1 MFKQL
6 TIEKGPIHSGKS
18 FHFDNGTTAII
29 GENGCG
35 KSLLVE
41 YMGFALFGSVAL
53 RGKVTEYKDLSV
65 TCWLS
70 LKGKDYKI
78 ERDTKGCKIYNEKGE
93 TICYG
98 TKPCN
103 LKIIALLGYD
113 YNVYKMGNYA
123 AQLDILGLGN
133 MKPSERKTALD
144 KTLGIGIID
153 KLIKRLNDTAL
164 QNQHQME
171 AVAGLLHTP
180 GEEPVKP
187 EGYRELKEIA
197 EEYTEAKN
205 KWGDYQKFKNTSEP
219 VKPNKP
225 EIGKELEYITSEEIN
240 RVLRK
245 VAEIKA
251 KLDQYRLV
259 LAPQYT
265 KMELDLLADQNEQ
278 YSRWCAYRVAR
289 GEEVDFSKMVPLEVF
304 RREEEA
310 IKVWGI
316 YDQGG
321 VTCPYCGNSFNLGKE
336 KPEIPRSNWSEEE
349 YRKQKEWLEA
359 YQRLVELDKIYEG
372 VKETE
377 KPKLSMSEIEKER
390 FKLRQWEDR
399 MTNEYKLVSELEEL
413 PHYTEEDFN
422 ERLRYEKEMMSYR
435 NLLDLYNERIVGYN
449 QEKERFYGYNESTEQ
464 ARIDYLSYLYNLCY
478 AYDNQKKA
486 WDKEKAIYD
495 ETKQKM
501 EEYEKEQ
508 ARYKQGAE
516 NMKEMK
522 VKIKGYA
529 LPSLQKVSS
538 LLLSE
543 MSEGLYNEITISTDF
558 DILVEGREINLFSG
572 SEQAMINLAL
582 RLGLGQVLTHKVFS
596 VFIGDEIDASMREER
611 AQLVANCLQKISKYI
626 NQVILVSHRNIV
638 ADHYIDLGEK
648 L

>member
-1 MFKQL
+1 MFKQI
-6 TIEKGPIHSGKS
+6 TIEKGPIHGGKS
-18 FHFDNGTTAII
+18 FHFDNGTSAIV

-41 YMGFALFGSVAL
+41 YLSFALFGSVAL
-53 RGKVTEYKDLSV
+53 RGKVTEYKDLTVS
-65 TCWLS
+65 CWFT
-70 LKGKDYKI
+70 LKGKDYKV
-78 ERDTKGCKIYNEKGE
+78 ERDTKSCKLYNEKGE

-98 TKPCN
+98 TKACN

-144 KTLGIGIID
+144 RTLGIGVID

-164 QNQHQME
+164 QNKHQME
-171 AVAGLLHTP
+171 AVAGLLRDP

-187 EGYRELKEIA
+187 EGYRDLSELAKEYA
-197 EEYTEAKN
+197 EAKN
-205 KWGDYQKFKNTSEP
+205 KLEDYRKFKETSEP
-219 VKPNKP
+219 VKPKEP
-225 EIGKELEYITSEEIN
+225 IIKKELEYTTSEEIG

-245 VAEIKA
+245 VSEIKA

-265 KMELDLLADQNEQ
+265 KDELDELSKQNEE
-278 YSRWCAYRVAR
+278 YSRWCAYKVAR
-289 GEEVDFSKMVPLEVF
+289 GEEVDFSEMVSLERF
-304 RREEEA
+304 KQEEEA
-310 IKVWGI
+310 IKAWNI
-316 YDQGG
+316 YDQGKL
-321 VTCPYCGNSFNLGKE
+321 TCPHCGHSFNCGKE
-336 KPEIPRSNWSEEE
+336 EPKFPRSSWSEEE
-349 YRKQKEWLEA
+349 YRKQKGWVEA
-359 YQRLVELDKIYEG
+359 YQREVELAKIYEG

-377 KPKLSMSEIEKER
+377 KPKLTVSEIEKER
-390 FKLRQWEDR
+390 FKIYQWEDR
-399 MTNEYKLVSELEEL
+399 MSNEYRLVSELEEL
-413 PHYTEEDFN
+413 PHYTENDFN
-422 ERLRYEKEMMSYR
+422 QRLQYEKEMMSYR
-435 NLLDLYNERIVGYN
+435 NLLNMYNERIVGYN
-449 QEKERFYGYNESTEQ
+449 QEKERFYGYNEAEEQ
-464 ARIDYLSYLYNLCY
+464 AKVDFLVYTYNLSCDY
-478 AYDNQKKA
+478 NRKKA
-486 WDKEKAIYD
+486 DWDKEKAIYD

-522 VKIKGYA
+522 VKIKGYV

-543 MSEGLYNEITISTDF
+543 MSDGLYGEISISPEF

-611 AQLVANCLQKISKYI
+611 AQLTADCLRKISKYI
-626 NQVILVSHRNIV
+626 NQVILVSHRNIE